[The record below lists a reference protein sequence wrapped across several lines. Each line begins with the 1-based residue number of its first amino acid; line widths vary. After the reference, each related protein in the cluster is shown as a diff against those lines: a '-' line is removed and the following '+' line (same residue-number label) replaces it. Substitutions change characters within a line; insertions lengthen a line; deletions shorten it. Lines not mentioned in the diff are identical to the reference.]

1 MNTNSCVA
9 RTIFLERE
17 TMHRNLTTNSFAIA
31 KHDISS
37 IFLKMFAKF
46 LLSIILA
53 VSFQSAVLADITQAD
68 LDKLGANILDTTHGK
83 LSIIDINKHPQRDEI
98 LDAMT
103 EAQFKDF
110 SNWQVS
116 KTKAAQESLAEAKKQ
131 NQEAQERRAEG
142 KKQLE
147 EAQERRAEGTKQ
159 LEEALAE
166 GKALDK
172 QLVEKYTSYI
182 GNAEILGK
190 GSKKIFNQIVNFKTT
205 PEALKQRAR
214 ALLADKNMKWEED

>member
-1 MNTNSCVA
+1 
-9 RTIFLERE
+9 
-17 TMHRNLTTNSFAIA
+17 MHRNLTTNSFAIA
-31 KHDISS
+31 KHDKSS

-68 LDKLGANILDTTHGK
+68 LDKLGAKILDTTHGK

-131 NQEAQERRAEG
+131 NQEAQERNAE
-142 KKQLE
+142 KKKL
-147 EAQERRAEGTKQ
+147 
-159 LEEALAE
+159 
-166 GKALDK
+166 
-172 QLVEKYTSYI
+172 LVQKYTLYI
-182 GNAEILGK
+182 GNAEVLGK
-190 GSKKIFNQIVNFKTT
+190 GSKKTFNDIINFEAT
-205 PEALKQRAR
+205 PEALKQRTR
-214 ALLADKNMKWEED
+214 ALLADKNMKWED